1 MQQEHYGNIDFINW
15 LGSDLARSDLDSN
28 RGSRQQSCSAH
39 MQSLRMH
46 GPQWTLKT
54 QIWVMHRHRHPVNL
68 YPQLFKAADL
78 PLLLFI
84 RVYILTGHTYRV
96 CEARLLVSMFQ
107 LFLQGNPSTGD
118 VTWNE
123 RRNTEGLQRCLPKGQ
138 WKKMNAYVGQAM
150 LKNLLSCC
158 LLYTYTTYSSIVW
171 AQ

>member
-1 MQQEHYGNIDFINW
+1 MQQEDSGNIDFINW

-28 RGSRQQSCSAH
+28 RGSRQQTCSAH

-68 YPQLFKAADL
+68 SPQLFKAADL
-78 PLLLFI
+78 PLFLFI
-84 RVYILTGHTYRV
+84 SVYILTGPTYRV

-107 LFLQGNPSTGD
+107 LFLQGNSSTGD

-123 RRNTEGLQRCLPKGQ
+123 RRNTEGLQIEKKKKLTPMWDRPCWKTYCL
-138 WKKMNAYVGQAM
+138 AVY
-150 LKNLLSCC
+150 CIH
-158 LLYTYTTYSSIVW
+158 YSSKVW